1 MKKLRLLLL
10 PFAWIYGSI
19 TFLRNKFFDWGIFKS
34 YTIPQNSINVGNLSV
49 GGTGKTPHVDYLITH
64 FLLKESNIATL
75 SRGYGRRSS
84 GLVHANVASTS
95 EDIGDEPCLF
105 KQKHKSSIEVIVSE
119 KRKIG
124 VDYISKELPQTDLII
139 LDDAFQH
146 RAVTAGLN
154 LLITPFNDLF
164 SKDFV
169 LPAGNLRE
177 WKLGKKRADIIMVS
191 KSPLELSAKEI
202 ESVQKSID
210 VSVPIHFSSI
220 VYNDLI
226 PISNHSIKSPKNILL
241 VTGIGNPTPLEK
253 HLKSN
258 ANVELLK
265 FNDHH
270 EFTTSDLAIIS
281 EKFDTFTDSDKIIV
295 TTEKDFMR
303 LGKFQEVL
311 EGNLPWFYQP
321 ITIKIHD
328 QQKFNNLIDGYF
340 SKI

>member
-1 MKKLRLLLL
+1 MRKLRLLLL

-34 YTIPQNSINVGNLSV
+34 YTIPQKSINVGNLSV
-49 GGTGKTPHVDYLITH
+49 GGTGKTPHVDYLIEH
-64 FLLKESNIATL
+64 FLEKKCDVVTL
-75 SRGYGRRSS
+75 SRGYGRKTS
-84 GLVHANVASTS
+84 GLVHANTSSTS
-95 EDIGDEPCLF
+95 EQIGDEPCLF
-105 KQKHKSSIEVIVSE
+105 KQKHKEKIDVVVSE

-124 VDYISKELPQTDLII
+124 IDYISKKLPKTDLII

-146 RAVTAGLN
+146 RAVKAGLN
-154 LLITPFNDLF
+154 ILITPFNDLF
-164 SKDFV
+164 SSDFM

-177 WKLGKKRADIIMVS
+177 WKLGRKRADIIIVS
-191 KSPLELSAKEI
+191 KSPANLSLK
-202 ESVQKSID
+202 ESVRIKN
-210 VSVPIHFSSI
+210 VLRTSVPIHFSSI
-220 VYNDLI
+220 IYGRLI
-226 PISNHSIKSPKNILL
+226 PISNHSTKSPKNILL
-241 VTGIGNPTPLEK
+241 VTGIGNPSPLEK
-253 HLKSN
+253 HLKTK
-258 ANVELLK
+258 ANVELMQ

-270 EFTTSDLAIIS
+270 EFTLSDLSVIR

-328 QQKFNNLIDGYF
+328 QQNFKNLIDGYF